1 MITTLLVILGILVIY
16 FSLIV
21 KYVAPPFEWVIEIN
35 LPWLETIK
43 IVWKSGLRLLWLP
56 IKPLMFVR
64 NKLYCADK
72 EIIVTM
78 GVADKNPGN
87 PSLVE
92 FIDASAG
99 VIIQLILKVEDP
111 LKATYEIENYET
123 AAVQRAESTFRKIFA
138 GMKLDE
144 AMTDVD
150 KRSKISCETYEDVNE
165 AISDWGVALTNPGK
179 EITIIDFVLSD
190 DLTAERQRVIN
201 AEKARREAIT
211 TAEGTKAVT
220 ILTKQGEAEGI
231 RLVKEAEGKS
241 EGEKVKLLRDHLGL
255 SNGEAIEYLLKLGM
269 IDAVKGSTIIATS
282 RDGELN
288 TPVGLAATMFAAG
301 SAKQKPSGGEN
312 S

>member
-64 NKLYCADK
+64 KKLYCADK

-92 FIDASAG
+92 FLDASAG
-99 VIIQLILKVEDP
+99 VIIQLILRVEDSI
-111 LKATYEIENYET
+111 KATYEIEDYET

-138 GMKLDE
+138 GMKLDD
-144 AMTDVD
+144 AMTNVD
-150 KRSKISCETYEDVNE
+150 KRSKITSQTYTDVNS
-165 AISDWGVALTNPGK
+165 AISEWGVALTNPGE
-179 EITIIDFVLSD
+179 EITIVDFVLSD
-190 DLTAERQRVIN
+190 DVIAERQRVLN
-201 AEKARREAIT
+201 AEKAYRESVRA
-211 TAEGTKAVT
+211 AEGTKAVT

-231 RLVKEAEGKS
+231 RLIKEAEGKS
-241 EGEKVKLLRDHLGL
+241 EGEKVKLLMDQLGL
-255 SNGEAIEYLLKLGM
+255 SKEAAIDYLLKLGM
-269 IDAVKGSTIIATS
+269 ISAVTGSTLIATS
-282 RDGELN
+282 EDGKLN
-288 TPVGLAATMFAAG
+288 TPVTLAATMFAVDNVR
-301 SAKQKPSGGEN
+301 KNQGE
-312 S
+312 